1 MLSSDADHPSGQ
13 ASLPSRELSAASHSR
28 QQEVVASSPTPQA
41 RTSSR
46 PPARSSPAL
55 PPPPRLSKVEARTLV
70 EKCKRWLLAG
80 SLVAFAILSGLVVG
94 NGLGAP
100 SPQGTPASNRPI
112 ISHSDDDDGGFFQQ
126 QGGYGFGQG
135 NVGQL
140 PVSGSHSS

>member
-1 MLSSDADHPSGQ
+1 MLSSDADHPCGQ
-13 ASLPSRELSAASHSR
+13 ASFPSRERSAASHSG
-28 QQEVVASSPTPQA
+28 QQDVVASSPTSQA

-55 PPPPRLSKVEARTLV
+55 PLPPRLSKVEARALV
-70 EKCKRWLLAG
+70 EKCKRWLIAG

-100 SPQGTPASNRPI
+100 TPQGTPASNRPI
-112 ISHSDDDDGGFFQQ
+112 ISHSDDDGGFFQQ

-135 NVGQL
+135 NVGQP
-140 PVSGSHSS
+140 PVSSSHTS